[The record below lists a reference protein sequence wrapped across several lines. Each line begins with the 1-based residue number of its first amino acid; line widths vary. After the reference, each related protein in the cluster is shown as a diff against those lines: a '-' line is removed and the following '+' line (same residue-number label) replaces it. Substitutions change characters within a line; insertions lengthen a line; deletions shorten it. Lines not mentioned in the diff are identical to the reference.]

1 MTERCGLKPP
11 TEETI
16 FHAPFIWITAW
27 KQKLSGIVAHA
38 VILQKG
44 GRTLRMVDL

>member
-1 MTERCGLKPP
+1 MTERSWVQTQTG
-11 TEETI
+11 ETI

-27 KQKLSGIVAHA
+27 KQTLSGIVAHA